1 MRRKWYGIF
10 AENGLGVYYDYNR
23 LMHNS
28 QYTRGERVKGFA
40 NQEEAEEFAV
50 DGFVMLHGMDAL
62 LATVPNLDAMR
73 LNYFYFKKSA
83 TQNPEDETEE
93 E

>member
-1 MRRKWYGIF
+1 MKRNYYGIY

-23 LMHNS
+23 LLRNS
-28 QYTRGERVKGFA
+28 QYTKGERVKGVSD
-40 NQEEAEEFAV
+40 QEEAEEFAV

>member
-1 MRRKWYGIF
+1 MKRKWYGIF

-40 NQEEAEEFAV
+40 NQEEAEES
-50 DGFVMLHGMDAL
+50 G
-62 LATVPNLDAMR
+62 
-73 LNYFYFKKSA
+73 K
-83 TQNPEDETEE
+83 
-93 E
+93 

>member
-1 MRRKWYGIF
+1 M
-10 AENGLGVYYDYNR
+10 
-23 LMHNS
+23 
-28 QYTRGERVKGFA
+28 KGFA

-73 LNYFYFKKSA
+73 LNYFYFKKPA